1 MPDIFD
7 QITGASQPA
16 PPSDVFDQTHAA
28 LAPKDA
34 FDQVSPPAT
43 NEDAMHRAGTEV
55 IRQNA
60 VRRQAG
66 IRDLTTDETGAIMDA
81 YKMLAKQAP
90 DQLRGQIAANV
101 AKNTQVARGIMGDVR
116 AASFEALTNYVP
128 SIATLIDPETG
139 LGLKQGQQAM
149 ANVNRDST
157 AGKVAGFAVGMGM
170 FAAEGVTAPFIAAAE
185 GAGEQR
191 GTIFEARAKGQD
203 ISGGAEALETTAR
216 GVVDGVLTKLM
227 LKSGGQASK
236 VVSSFILP
244 SVKEALAK
252 EGLDTA
258 GKLARTWAM
267 DTIKSGA
274 ISETNYLADVGLG
287 HLADPNVR
295 PTWDEAEKAAA
306 FGMVLPSAMGI
317 IHGAVGKFREGNPVQ
332 QGAAPDPDL
341 HPMGREPA
349 IVGGVEV
356 PDTAGTGADP
366 EKVYISKDIPQ
377 TLDIDGKPVDIHRTL
392 ALHETT
398 ERALEDKGMSDD
410 EAHAHATAAEHDSLR
425 RNGVDPQHYE
435 DALAPHEEI
444 AAKNDLA
451 KAPDDLDRTP
461 YKKPPLRL
469 TQERDIEQY
478 PVGSVTAI
486 PHSTYNI
493 ARQMSPEMAKDFG
506 SGYTESKGENLWVR
520 PSGDKTNAD
529 RHLLVVPS
537 DKLSDPTKT
546 NDFSADPSWAKAAAK
561 QLPNADTYV
570 VRNADE
576 AAKFVADAK
585 YGTMSIDPAMP
596 KDTAASLVAQHAGKL
611 DTQVFDPA
619 KGTDARHFRIPTPAL
634 EAAPT
639 TLGKVATALG
649 KEDILTAGKAATD
662 ILTSAAGDLHRTFS
676 PGTRGENARQTVASM
691 RQENSRAAR
700 KADIRYAALDQ
711 ARRAF
716 DVFIKE
722 YGQTA
727 ADDFMDR
734 INRGEKQRYPELQ
747 DIADTLDTERR
758 AKVEEMKSLGVGAGE
773 KFDADWFGR
782 QWQDT
787 DKARGLFL
795 GRRPLTG
802 PKSFLKSR
810 SLESVAEGREMGL
823 KLVTD
828 NPIEMHV
835 MKMGEMDKYIH
846 GVRVLQAGESNG
858 TISRVQSGE
867 VVPSGWSRIHDQIG
881 LYKALN
887 PTTGKVET
895 GSFYAPEEVATLI
908 NNHLSPGLRGKD
920 WFKAYLGAGNMLN
933 QFQLGMSGFH
943 LMFTSADAIVS
954 KNALA
959 LRELSTGDLSGAIT
973 SMLGSPLAPVTN
985 AMLGHKGLMEWY
997 HPGSQGSDIGHLV
1010 GILEDAGARV
1020 AGDPIY
1026 RTHVTDKMM
1035 SAFRQGNVLGGLG
1048 RALLL
1053 PCELPT
1059 RFIMETVVPR
1069 QKLGVAMDLVRMEMM
1084 RNPGI
1089 SRAEL
1094 VAKAR
1099 SAWDSADNRMGQLVY
1114 DNLFWNRAVKDIA
1127 MATTRSVGWN
1137 LGTFREI
1144 VGGAYDLAKAPTD
1157 ILRGKPAEL
1166 TNRAAYLL
1174 ALPVTHAMC
1183 GSLLNY
1189 MFTGQPPQNLTDAF
1203 FPRTGGLDE
1212 NGNPKRVSLP
1222 TYCKDI
1228 YGWASNPAQTL
1239 KNKVHPLLTNIY
1251 DMLTN
1256 KDFYGDKIRN
1266 EDDSFMQQVK
1276 QEALY
1281 AAKQFEPLSIR
1292 NLQRGLATGESP
1304 AQAAGSFVG
1313 VTPAPLRINQSP
1325 AERLASDMAAEGGH
1339 GGPRTQEQ
1347 VVKSQLEHDLEQQ
1360 VRRGDTE
1367 ALRTA
1372 LTNHQITH
1380 DTARLIQRRSQ
1391 QTPLAGQVGR
1401 LSPSQGLK
1409 IWDTASPQEQAA
1421 IKRELILKLRHAK
1434 GSTLPDEYK
1443 SLIDQFRLRGIIQ

>member
-7 QITGASQPA
+7 QISSSNSPPASG
-16 PPSDVFDQTHAA
+16 DVFDQVHST

-43 NEDAMHRAGTEV
+43 NEDAMHRAGSEV
-55 IRQNA
+55 IRQNVA
-60 VRRQAG
+60 RRQAG
-66 IRDLTTDETGAIMDA
+66 QRDLNTAETGAIMDA
-81 YKMLAKQAP
+81 FKMLAKQAP

-101 AKNTQVARGIMGDVR
+101 AKNTQAARGVLGDVG

-128 SIATLIDPETG
+128 SIAKFIDPETG
-139 LGLKQGQQAM
+139 LGLKQGQEAI
-149 ANVNRDST
+149 ANVNREST
-157 AGKVAGFAVGMGM
+157 AGKVAGFGVGLGM
-170 FAAEGVTAPFIAAAE
+170 FAAEGLLAPGMAALE

-191 GTIFEARAKGQD
+191 GTIFQARQQGQE
-203 ISGGAEALETTAR
+203 ISGVAEAVETTAR
-216 GVVDGVLTKLM
+216 GIVDGVLTKLM
-227 LKSGGQASK
+227 LKSGSQASN
-236 VVSSFILP
+236 VVASFMLP
-244 SVKEALAK
+244 SVKKALAE

-258 GKLARTWAM
+258 AKLARTWAM

-295 PTWDEAEKAAA
+295 PTWDEAEKAGA
-306 FGMVLPSAMGI
+306 FGMVLPSLVGV

-332 QGAAPDPDL
+332 QGVAPDPDSY
-341 HPMGREPA
+341 PMGREPA
-349 IVGGVEV
+349 IVGGVHV

-392 ALHETT
+392 GLHDII
-398 ERALEDKGMSDD
+398 ERDLEDKGIPDD
-410 EAHAHATAAEHDSLR
+410 TAHAYATAGEHNAIKRMGL
-425 RNGVDPQHYE
+425 DPEHYE
-435 DALAPHEEI
+435 KALEPHE
-444 AAKNDLA
+444 AAASKNDLA
-451 KAPDDLDRTP
+451 KAPADLDKVP
-461 YKKPPLRL
+461 YQKRPGVI
-469 TQERDIEQY
+469 QERDIEQY
-478 PVGSVTAI
+478 PTGSDTAI

-493 ARQMSPEMAKDFG
+493 ARQMSPAEAEKFG
-506 SGYTESKGENLWVR
+506 PNLTESKGENLWIR
-520 PSGDKTNAD
+520 PSGDKTNEN

-537 DKLSDPTKT
+537 EKLADPTKAE
-546 NDFSADPSWAKAAAK
+546 DFTKRPDWAMAAAK
-561 QLPNADTYV
+561 QLPNADIYV
-570 VRNADE
+570 VRNAAE
-576 AAKFVADAK
+576 AQKFVGDSK
-585 YGTMSIDPAMP
+585 YGTMSIDPSMP
-596 KDTAASLVAQHAGKL
+596 KDIADALAGQHTGKL

-619 KGTDARHFRIPTPAL
+619 NGTDARHFRVPTPAPTS
-634 EAAPT
+634 AAPM
-639 TLGKVATALG
+639 TLGRVATALG
-649 KEDILTAGKAATD
+649 KEDVLSAGKVATEVMR
-662 ILTSAAGDLHRTFS
+662 SAAEDIHTTFS
-676 PGTRGENARQTVASM
+676 PGTRGEAAKQTVASM

-700 KADIRYAALDQ
+700 KADIRYAALDR
-711 ARRAF
+711 ARKAF

-747 DIADTLDTERR
+747 DIADTLDAERR
-758 AKVEEMKSLGVGAGE
+758 AKVEEMKGLGVGAGE
-773 KFDADWFGR
+773 KFDDDWFGR
-782 QWQDT
+782 QWQDAE
-787 DKARGLFL
+787 KARSLFM

-846 GVRVLQAGESNG
+846 GVRVLQAGEGNG

-867 VVPSGWSRIHDQIG
+867 PVPADWTRIHDQIG

-887 PTTGKVET
+887 PVTGKVET
-895 GSFYAPEEVATLI
+895 GSFYAPKEVATLI
-908 NNHLSPGLRGKD
+908 NNHLSPGLQGHD
-920 WFKAYLGAGNMLN
+920 WFKAYMGAGNMLN

-959 LRELSTGDLSGAIT
+959 LRQMTKGDLSGAVT
-973 SMLGSPLAPVTN
+973 NMLGSPAAPITN
-985 AMLGHKGLMEWY
+985 AILGHKGLMEWY
-997 HPGSQGSDIGHLV
+997 KPGSQGDAIGHLV

-1053 PCELPT
+1053 PIELPT

-1069 QKLGVAMDLVRMEMM
+1069 QKLGVAMDLVRMEME

-1089 SRAEL
+1089 SRDEL

-1144 VGGAYDLAKAPTD
+1144 LGGGYDLAKAP
-1157 ILRGKPAEL
+1157 INALRGKPTEL

-1174 ALPVTHAMC
+1174 ALPITHAMC

-1189 MFTGQPPQNLTDAF
+1189 MFTGQAPQNLTDAF
-1203 FPRTGGLDE
+1203 FPRTGGVDE
-1212 NGNPKRVSLP
+1212 KGNPKRVALP

-1228 YGWASNPAQTL
+1228 YGWATSPAQTL
-1239 KNKVHPLLTNIY
+1239 KNKIHPLLTNIY

-1266 EDDSFMQQVK
+1266 EDDPFMQQVK
-1276 QEALY
+1276 QEATY
-1281 AAKQFEPLSIR
+1281 AINQFKPLSVT
-1292 NLQRGLATGESP
+1292 NLQRGLAVGESP
-1304 AQAAGSFVG
+1304 LSAAKSFVG
-1313 VTPAPLRINQSP
+1313 ITPAPLRINQSP
-1325 AERLASDMAAEGGH
+1325 AERLSADMAAEGGH

-1347 VVKSQLEHDLEQQ
+1347 ITKSRLEHSLEGQ
-1360 VRRGDTE
+1360 VRSGNTE

-1372 LTNHQITH
+1372 LENHQITH
-1380 DTARLIQRRSQ
+1380 DTAKLIQRRSQ
-1391 QTPLAGQVGR
+1391 QTPLAGQVGQR
-1401 LSPSQGLK
+1401 TPAQGLQ
-1409 IWDTASPQEQAA
+1409 IWDASSPQERSE
-1421 IKRELILKLRHAK
+1421 IRNELILKLRHAK
-1434 GSTLPDEYK
+1434 DSTLPDEYK
-1443 SLIDQFRLRGIIQ
+1443 DLVDQFRLRGIIQ